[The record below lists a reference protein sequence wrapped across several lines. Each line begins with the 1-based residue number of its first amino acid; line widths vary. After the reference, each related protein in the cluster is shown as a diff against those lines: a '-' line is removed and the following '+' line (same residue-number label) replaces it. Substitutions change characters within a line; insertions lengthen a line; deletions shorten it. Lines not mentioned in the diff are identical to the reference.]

1 MSRKVNVCGQE
12 VFYESKDHAKT
23 VREEVGQC
31 TDRRTGLG
39 LQCGV
44 DEYPAPSG
52 KVVYL
57 YGGFLSGTNIR
68 VRVPAA
74 YPDEPAIVDG
84 YVLKSL
90 PTSSHLLELCEAL
103 HAEIG
108 RSPVAQPLVGSGL
121 SGEVNPEGY
130 RELDAQHGRHDAELA
145 EALQLAAVDIPEG
158 TPPYRME
165 PEPQPQPQREL
176 EPEPELDQTC
186 RVLDLTSGLFARL
199 TDAGFAEIPRQYP
212 KVVAIFLGPNTQ
224 VTDVGLDKFRS
235 QIPRVRCLSLGGEVA
250 RESLIQLL
258 RKYARTKCL
267 DLQGDDCAKLTRAGL
282 TELCALCPGLLKIFT
297 RLDSKFDQQFASS
310 MCSSNAG
317 YARRGN
323 AISVSVYAVA
333 TRAKHDLDSLQE
345 QLRQSA
351 SDADCEHRNTK
362 RKRFISAVDALSMAL
377 EPGSALANHIH
388 MLEAGVAV
396 DGEELEPQP
405 RVASGLPGDH
415 GLHNITQQGQGQ
427 GLQSSELSA
436 WSRIQEQAQ
445 QLKMDAAECA
455 DVVRANEP
463 KRSIAAL
470 RELQGRNKG
479 LRAVV
484 RQRQYEV
491 EEARV
496 LEAESSDALESS
508 GDRQALLAQPMS
520 VWSEAQVQQWIALI
534 GLPLDRVQVVQQVL
548 ADDKFEGEDL
558 QQLGC
563 RQLQKLLMKSGVTH
577 AECVTLAEQTL
588 SLHKAAQGRT
598 QLAAAKER
606 LRESIAATRK
616 QLVELVNLARQHFPE
631 LMHSH
636 EDVRVFI
643 GSDGLQLTDRHIND
657 YDDRCLKKVG
667 RFKLY
672 HAKYNGVDVML
683 KQFPFEDDMSAYL
696 KEKTNVL
703 KLFHRH
709 IIRYSAIFECEGSMY
724 IEMEYCNYGSLTQWL
739 ETTHPDAVKK
749 QSVLRQVLL
758 ALAYMHGQNVVHC
771 DIKGDNVLV
780 AADET
785 ARVCDFEMSKDAK
798 ASAST
803 MIGGT
808 EGYIAPELRQGCRP
822 SPASDMYAFGVLVL
836 NTLYPQASGDPLLTD
851 ASTVPGAPDWVC
863 HLVHQDPARRL
874 TAVQLQARPYF
885 EVDKVV
891 ERRAQEAEKAAAQ
904 QLANAESQV
913 AWAQMVQT
921 RAAEGIAAANQK
933 QAEAAR
939 AVAQAASIEDQ
950 VRRDMAQQAAEA
962 RVRMAR
968 VEASKREC
976 IICFESFLPEKGIRC
991 HATDSDPHF
1000 LCGECFAGHVKE
1012 QSETEAMDLL
1022 EQRGGC
1028 VFCPM
1033 RQYGCEQT
1041 LPFTDADVA
1050 RYSSDEVFRLYTQAK
1065 IKLVET
1071 KLAKEIGAAERAR
1084 FTAEIG
1090 RLAAAATRRA
1100 AEAQQAAVV
1109 AEAQAQRVVARAK
1122 QQVVRIPT
1130 YWKNQDLDSDIA
1142 RFCSRYQVERVQD
1155 AMRRSSTD
1163 PGAASLANC
1172 CVHRVERVEN
1182 MVLWQRYQHQK
1193 QELHKKLKKHQPLQ
1207 LAGRPKLPLL
1217 DICDRT
1223 IDQTANEF
1231 WLWHGTA
1238 PAVAD
1243 ILALEGFDERV
1254 ANTNG
1259 LYGAGSYFADASS
1272 KSHQYSRKDSNGHY
1286 CMLYCRVI
1294 MGSPYMTNR
1303 QHNNERRPPD
1313 NPAFAQ
1319 SGIPHD
1325 SIMAE
1330 GGVAR
1335 FGHQINNEYVVFR
1348 PGQAYPEYI
1357 IWYTK

>member
-23 VREEVGQC
+23 VREEVCQC
-31 TDRRTGLG
+31 TDQRTGLG

-52 KVVYL
+52 KVMYL
-57 YGGFLSGTNIR
+57 HGGFLSGTNIR

-90 PTSSHLLELCEAL
+90 PTSPHLLELCKAL

-108 RSPVAQPLVGSGL
+108 RSPVAQPSVGSGL
-121 SGEVNPEGY
+121 SGEVNPEGF

-165 PEPQPQPQREL
+165 PEPQPQLELEPQS
-176 EPEPELDQTC
+176 EPEPEPEPDQTC

-199 TDAGFAEIPRQYP
+199 TDAGFAEIPRRYP
-212 KVVAIFLGPNTQ
+212 KVLAVFLGPNTQ
-224 VTDVGLDKFRS
+224 VTSVGLDKFRS

-258 RKYARTKCL
+258 RKYSQTKCL

-297 RLDSKFDQQFASS
+297 RFDSKFDLQFASS

-388 MLEAGVAV
+388 VLEAGAAV
-396 DGEELEPQP
+396 DGEELEPEP

-436 WSRIQEQAQ
+436 WSRIQAQAQ

-463 KRSIAAL
+463 WRSIAVL

-479 LRAVV
+479 LRAAV

-496 LEAESSDALESS
+496 LEVESSDTALESS
-508 GDRQALLAQPMS
+508 GDRQAKDALLAQPMS

-534 GLPLDRVQVVQQVL
+534 RLPLDRVQVVQQVL
-548 ADDKFEGEDL
+548 ANEKFDGEDL
-558 QQLGC
+558 QQL
-563 RQLQKLLMKSGVTH
+563 RSRELQRLLMKSGVTQ

-798 ASAST
+798 SSAST

-808 EGYIAPELRQGCRP
+808 EGFIAPELRQGCRP

-885 EVDKVV
+885 EVDKVA

-939 AVAQAASIEDQ
+939 AVAQAAAIEDQ
-950 VRRDMAQQAAEA
+950 VRRDIAQQAAEA

-991 HATDSDPHF
+991 HAIDSDPHF

-1041 LPFTDADVA
+1041 PPFTDADVA
-1050 RYSSDEVFRLYTQAK
+1050 RHSSDEVFRLYTQAK

-1071 KLAKEIGAAERAR
+1071 KLARANLFLAPGKRHVLKPVRNYDPKSPEQVMYRMAESQFLRMLQNKSVKSNILQIEYYVDPKLERNFDAKKQEYNQR
-1084 FTAEIG
+1084 FGEGNHET
-1090 RLAAAATRRA
+1090 RLVFHGTRP
-1100 AEAQQAAVV
+1100 EN
-1109 AEAQAQRVVARAK
+1109 
-1122 QQVVRIPT
+1122 I
-1130 YWKNQDLDSDIA
+1130 DSIMTGGFRLEKVGSA
-1142 RFCSRYQVERVQD
+1142 
-1155 AMRRSSTD
+1155 TD
-1163 PGAASLANC
+1163 PGYWGAGIYFSEQTAYSQAYDRAGGKLLLCQLLLGKPYRLTNQNLGTP
-1172 CVHRVERVEN
+1172 HP
-1182 MVLWQRYQHQK
+1182 
-1193 QELHKKLKKHQPLQ
+1193 ELHGKPCKRGYTSHDINDGSEVVMFDM
-1207 LAGRPKLPLL
+1207 AAILP
-1217 DICDRT
+1217 
-1223 IDQTANEF
+1223 
-1231 WLWHGTA
+1231 
-1238 PAVAD
+1238 
-1243 ILALEGFDERV
+1243 
-1254 ANTNG
+1254 
-1259 LYGAGSYFADASS
+1259 SYIV
-1272 KSHQYSRKDSNGHY
+1272 HY
-1286 CMLYCRVI
+1286 
-1294 MGSPYMTNR
+1294 
-1303 QHNNERRPPD
+1303 H
-1313 NPAFAQ
+1313 
-1319 SGIPHD
+1319 
-1325 SIMAE
+1325 
-1330 GGVAR
+1330 
-1335 FGHQINNEYVVFR
+1335 
-1348 PGQAYPEYI
+1348 
-1357 IWYTK
+1357 